1 MSWFKS
7 LYDASRPNSGDI
19 RFQGDYSGAY
29 DPTTQQLLDAN
40 GTPGGFG
47 PFGPDYTN
55 QFHFDSYQPGAR
67 PAAPTPGSVWT
78 SQPTAQPAQPDP
90 NSVNAA
96 AQIWPDQFPGVAQ
109 NTPPDGGNPR
119 PPRLDTAPTYWPQF
133 SYTPPAQ
140 PGQQQQNGWWNSWG
154 AMGSA
159 PQSTPQAP
167 QGFVQTM
174 YGSGGPGA

>member
-1 MSWFKS
+1 MSWFES

-19 RFQGDYSGAY
+19 RYHQDTSGSY

-40 GTPGGFG
+40 GTYGGFG
-47 PFGPDYTN
+47 QFGPDYTN
-55 QFHFDSYQPGAR
+55 QFQIGSYPQ
-67 PAAPTPGSVWT
+67 APTAP
-78 SQPTAQPAQPDP
+78 AQRFDRPQGAQPDP

-109 NTPPDGGNPR
+109 NTPPGGGNPR

-154 AMGSA
+154 AMGTA

-174 YGSGGPGA
+174 YGPGGPGA